1 MMLVTK
7 LLKSATGEDNAN
19 VETFIVADRKVRT
32 GLIASAVVSVRIC
45 INKMKPDPTNQVYR
59 QSWLWSTMLLST
71 TLVAYQYGISG
82 PFWYGAGCA
91 PMIVCFAY
99 LGIVCKKRVPN
110 AHTVLEII
118 KYRYGTTAHVSFI
131 FLAILNNLFN
141 TINMI
146 LGAAATITSLFLT
159 DYIHTLIILV
169 LCCYLTTKALTNSEV
184 SSIGG
189 LYDLVQTAQPRHMV
203 EGNLGGSL
211 LTMSSQQGIFFGI
224 ILMVSNFGAVIVSLD
239 REIHGPGFIWP
250 TDSSQ
255 MDAGYFT
262 KAFAASPEAVV
273 PGYVIGG
280 ICYFSIPW
288 ALGTVMGMTV
298 LGLETSRAF
307 PTFPRQMTSGE
318 ITGGLAL
325 PYGAMAIAGKGGA
338 VATLLMTFM
347 SVTSTLSAQV
357 IAVSSVVSFDVYKT
371 YWNPKSSH
379 ADLIRWNRIG
389 VVIFGLIAAGLTA
402 VFNHIGLD
410 MGWTLYMIGI
420 IVCPGMFPLILTIL
434 WKKQSRAA
442 AIASA
447 YLGMATGIGIW
458 LGTAYKLYDVI
469 DISTTGATLPCMYGT
484 LGSALSPLLY
494 SFMITMVAPQKF
506 DWESMKGSQLVTGD
520 DIVSYTGQEERP
532 PQKIQKRVVRTA
544 LFWAMATFFGI
555 WVLWPLPMYAA
566 KFVMGRKLFIAW
578 VTVSLIWLWITLIVI
593 GVYPLWSGRDQIA
606 LIIHKFAAS
615 KK

>member
-1 MMLVTK
+1 MLRRKYEIGLTFE
-7 LLKSATGEDNAN
+7 LRLMRYR
-19 VETFIVADRKVRT
+19 FIVADRKVRT
-32 GLIASAVVSVRIC
+32 GLIASAVVS
-45 INKMKPDPTNQVYR
+45 
-59 QSWLWSTMLLST
+59 SWLWSTMLLST

-82 PFWYGAGCA
+82 PFWYGAGCS

-159 DYIHTLIILV
+159 DYIHTLIILI

-189 LYDLVQTAQPRHMV
+189 LYDLVQAAQPRHMV

-239 REIHGPGFIWP
+239 RELHGPGFIWP

-273 PGYVIGG
+273 PGYVVGG

-288 ALGTVMGMTV
+288 ALGTVMGMTA

-307 PTFPRQMTSGE
+307 PTFPRQMTSEE

-357 IAVSSVVSFDVYKT
+357 IAVSSIVSFDVYKT
-371 YWNPKSSH
+371 YWNPKSSS

-420 IVCPGMFPLILTIL
+420 IVCPGIFPLILSIL
-434 WKKQSRAA
+434 WKKQSQAA

-458 LGTAYKLYDVI
+458 LGTAYKFYKVI

-494 SFMITMVAPQKF
+494 SFVITMVAPQSF

-520 DIVSYTGQEERP
+520 DIVRNTRQEEKP
-532 PQKIQKRVVRTA
+532 PQKVQKRSVRSA

-578 VTVSLIWLWITLIVI
+578 VTVSLIWLWSTLIVI
-593 GVYPLWSGRDQIA
+593 GVYPLWNGRDQIA
-606 LIIHKFAAS
+606 LIIHKFAAR
-615 KK
+615 KM